1 MASRKIEDLTL
12 EMQNLYREFAVLTA
26 EAGIDFIITCTYRTQ
41 EEQDRLYRQGRTAP
55 GKIVTWTRH
64 SKHNERKA
72 FDIAI
77 MNAGKINWDEKAYQ
91 KTGEIGESLGLIW
104 GGRWKSPDYPH
115 FQFKEGV

>member
-1 MASRKIEDLTL
+1 MASRKIEDLL
-12 EMQNLYREFAVLTA
+12 PKVQEKYRQFAEKMA
-26 EAGIDFIITCTYRTQ
+26 EANIDFIVTCTYRSQ
-41 EEQDRLYRQGRTAP
+41 EEQDKLYRQGRTGP

-77 MNAGKINWDEKAYQ
+77 MDAGKINWDEKAYL
-91 KTGEIGESLGLIW
+91 KPGEIGEAIGLVW

>member
-1 MASRKIEDLTL
+1 MASRKIEDLL
-12 EMQNLYREFAVLTA
+12 PKVQEKYRQFAEKMA
-26 EAGIDFIITCTYRTQ
+26 DEGIDFIVTCTYRSQ
-41 EEQDRLYRQGRTAP
+41 EEQDRLYRQGRMAP

-77 MNAGKINWDEKAYQ
+77 MDAGKINWDEKAYL
-91 KTGEIGESLGLIW
+91 KPGEIGESLGLVW